1 MQASIIIRLLLV
13 TVFLGFTQAAS
24 AATVS
29 WGALATSTITSCD
42 DLGNCDINSLEQA
55 NGGSSSASA
64 STLIDTDPRGTSSA
78 EATLSGS
85 AMTPTLRALA
95 DASAGPN
102 QVLSTASGIQ
112 AYTNLDVDRTITL
125 NLSLSVLPF
134 TPTTLVNPFA
144 NAATAQVAVF
154 LADSITITGDD
165 FSDIL
170 LDPIL
175 QTPIAS
181 DLLLASP
188 FLSLL
193 NTSFEFDVA
202 AGQDFLIWAG
212 LQTIAEDGGTID
224 ARNTLTVSLFEGN
237 LELGPDQLA
246 IASEQ
251 VGVIPLPAGV
261 WLFLTGVGLVA
272 GLSRRR
278 KLPTAG

>member
-1 MQASIIIRLLLV
+1 
-13 TVFLGFTQAAS
+13 
-24 AATVS
+24 
-29 WGALATSTITSCD
+29 
-42 DLGNCDINSLEQA
+42 
-55 NGGSSSASA
+55 
-64 STLIDTDPRGTSSA
+64 
-78 EATLSGS
+78 
-85 AMTPTLRALA
+85 MTPTLRALA

-125 NLSLSVLPF
+125 NLSLSVLLPF
-134 TPTTLVNPFA
+134 TPETLANPFA

-154 LADSITITGDD
+154 LTDSITITGDD
-165 FSDIL
+165 FSDIV

-175 QTPIAS
+175 ETPIAS
-181 DLLLASP
+181 DFLLASP
-188 FLSLL
+188 FVSLL
-193 NTSFEFDVA
+193 TTSFEFPVE

-224 ARNTLTVSLFEGN
+224 ARNTLTVDLFEGN
-237 LELGPDQLA
+237 LALGPDQLA

-251 VGVIPLPAGV
+251 IGVIPLPAGV

-278 KLPTAG
+278 KLASAS